1 VVFLAPSACTTPL
14 IKNKVEI
21 AATGAA
27 QYDAV
32 LINLMLIVAIKS
44 HVNMRANILNMIF
57 SSQEASQEVAQEVC
71 YPLRHLNYFIVFCL
85 KMAVC
90 TKMLRIP

>member
-1 VVFLAPSACTTPL
+1 VDFFDPSACTTPL

-21 AATGAA
+21 AARGEA

-57 SSQEASQEVAQEVC
+57 SSQEASQEVSQEVC
-71 YPLRHLNYFIVFCL
+71 YPLKHLNYFAVFYL
-85 KMAVC
+85 KMWYFFY
-90 TKMLRIP
+90 

>member
-1 VVFLAPSACTTPL
+1 M
-14 IKNKVEI
+14 
-21 AATGAA
+21 GAA

-57 SSQEASQEVAQEVC
+57 SSQEVSQEVC
-71 YPLRHLNYFIVFCL
+71 YPLKHLNYFTVFY
-85 KMAVC
+85 
-90 TKMLRIP
+90 LRRWYFFIKLSYIKHW